1 MPDLLLHLLLLA
13 WLLPCALQ
21 DWRSRRVSNWLTLP
35 AFVLAWP
42 GALWLGGEERL
53 IFTFALFVGCWFAW
67 QMQGMGAADGKI
79 ATALAALLP
88 QAVLW
93 SGGVLLLFFVYLRL
107 RRQEGGV
114 PAVVGL
120 YLGVLLAIVGNGGN
134 PI

>member
-1 MPDLLLHLLLLA
+1 MPDLLLHLLILA
-13 WLLPCALQ
+13 WLLTCALQ
-21 DWRSRRVSNWLTLP
+21 DWRSRQVSNWLTLP

-42 GALWLGGEERL
+42 AALWQGGEERL
-53 IFTFALFVGCWFAW
+53 LFTFALFVGCWFAW
-67 QMQGMGAADGKI
+67 QMKGMGAADGKI
-79 ATALAALLP
+79 ATGLAALLP

-93 SGGVLLLFFVYLRL
+93 SGAVLLLFFVYLRL

-120 YLGVLLAIVGNGGN
+120 YLGALLAIVGSAGN